1 VRRQPAPVTTGD
13 RTYLRTPVLAAVV
26 ALLLIPAGAAAQEPP
41 PEPVIPPGAK
51 AAGLDLGGMT
61 LSQAAA
67 HLDATFAA
75 AMAQPVELRVAGHR
89 STLKLR
95 SIDFVFDPLK
105 TAKRAYSAATST
117 PPAPDGTYPVDVA
130 LHVTYDGDKLAAF
143 IARVDNGS
151 RVRPRNARLRIT
163 VRRMIL
169 RRAVMGWSLD
179 EKALALALDPLL
191 ADPHAVR
198 ILRVERERVPPKV
211 NANDLRRQ
219 HRTVLTIDRAHF
231 KLRYFRNLKWRRTYG
246 IAVGAP
252 GYETPTGRFAIHN
265 KAVNPAWSAPDEPW
279 AGAYRNEVVEGGS
292 PENPLKARWMGIVGG
307 VGIHGTADEASIGT
321 AASHG
326 CIRMRVADVIRLYP
340 KVPIGTAVLIR

>member
-1 VRRQPAPVTTGD
+1 MRP
-13 RTYLRTPVLAAVV
+13 LLAAVL
-26 ALLLIPAGAAAQEPP
+26 ALLLIPAGAAAQEPTP
-41 PEPVIPPGAK
+41 SPAPEPVIPWGAK

-67 HLDATFAA
+67 HLDATFSTT
-75 AMAQPVELRVAGHR
+75 MAKPVELRVAGHR
-89 STLKLR
+89 STLKLP
-95 SIDFVFDPLK
+95 SIGFVFDPLK
-105 TAKRAYSAATST
+105 TARRAYSAATSA

-130 LHVTYDGDKLAAF
+130 LHVTYDSDKLAAF
-143 IARVDNGS
+143 IAKVDKGS
-151 RVRPRNARLRIT
+151 RVRPRNARLRMT

-169 RRAVMGWSLD
+169 RRAVMGWSID
-179 EKALALALDPLL
+179 EKALAVALDALL
-191 ADPHAVR
+191 ADPHVVR
-198 ILRVERERVPPKV
+198 IVRMERDRVPPKV

-252 GYETPTGRFAIHN
+252 GYETPTGRFTIHN

-292 PENPLKARWMGIVGG
+292 AENPLKARWMGVVGG
-307 VGIHGTADEASIGT
+307 VGIHGTAAESSIGT

-326 CIRMRVADVIRLYP
+326 CIRMRVADVIALYP